1 MSATAP
7 RRRRR
12 RILTL
17 GPVPPIKGSGIALVP
32 VASIFEALGCIAS
45 SPAREPVEAILIAPK
60 SPMSLLEVVRHA
72 QAIRRIDPTVQICV
86 FGDGSLPETIQ
97 EHIDHQLDASIDAES
112 LQRQLD
118 GVVLDSPTPS
128 PTPAPLQ
135 LQTPTAAAG
144 TSQQVIGDADL
155 LEALLTDPDQL
166 LPLAIRA
173 IEQRIGTKPLTFTR
187 DGGGGPTAAAVQRD
201 TTTWGHLTGAAPAD
215 LEPWSAWLAK
225 WLAVHDMMASL
236 KEDAWRD
243 PLTGAWNRRAFE
255 QVMQTSMEQAR
266 TLRRELTVFVFDI
279 DGFKPFNDRF
289 GHDAGDAILRAMV
302 LVLSSVIRQGD
313 HVCRL
318 GGDEFA
324 VVFSDLGEVRQ
335 PGSRHPETVEG
346 LAARIQKRINELH
359 IPELGVDAPGQLSI
373 SGGLATFPWDG
384 DDSAALLRIAD
395 HRALQSKRKGKNCL
409 TIGPRHD

>member
-12 RILTL
+12 RVLTL
-17 GPVPPIKGSGIALVP
+17 GPVPPIKGSGIDLVS
-32 VASIFEALGCIAS
+32 VSSIFEALGLIAS
-45 SPAREPVEAILIAPK
+45 SPARQPIEAILIAPS
-60 SPMSLLEVVRHA
+60 SPMALLEVVRHA
-72 QAIRRIDPTVQICV
+72 QAIRRVDPTVQICLI
-86 FGDGSLPETIQ
+86 GEDGVTQTIKD
-97 EHIDHQLDASIDAES
+97 HIDHHLDESLTAES

-118 GVVLDSPTPS
+118 GAAKDVPAAPPPTLKIKP
-128 PTPAPLQ
+128 PAPI
-135 LQTPTAAAG
+135 
-144 TSQQVIGDADL
+144 TSQQVIGDTDL
-155 LEALLTDPDQL
+155 LEALLSDPEQL
-166 LPLAIRA
+166 VPLAIRA
-173 IEQRIGTKPLTFTR
+173 IEQRMGVPEITFTR
-187 DGGGGPTAAAVQRD
+187 EGGGGPSAAPVRRD
-201 TTTWGHLTGAAPAD
+201 MTTWGHLTGATPSA

-225 WLAVHDMMASL
+225 WLAVNDMIANL

-255 QVMQTSMEQAR
+255 QIMKTSMEQAR

-289 GHDAGDAILRAMV
+289 GHEAGDSILRAMV
-302 LVLSSVIRQGD
+302 VVLSSVIRQGD

-324 VVFSDLGEVRQ
+324 VVFSDLGEIRQ

-346 LAARIQKRINELH
+346 LAARIQKQINELH
-359 IPELGVDAPGQLSI
+359 IPELGVEAPGQLSI

-384 DDSAALLRIAD
+384 DEPTSLLRIAD
-395 HRALQSKRKGKNCL
+395 HRALQSKRRGKNCL
-409 TIGPRHD
+409 TIGPRQD